1 MSEGAIVLRWSL
13 YWHRA
18 SRQQVRW
25 CGSQG
30 GSCDWSVFSQLISD
44 WLLSWNTNS
53 CCSQIVA
60 SLVFNCYRQNSEHFC
75 DLYNLWFILKL
86 KLCCMFIHFNNFR
99 ITRFPPLPWIL
110 RRAKVTSFP
119 HVRGSEQCSS
129 STSYDHAAVQRGAGP
144 GLRHCSVAGVQGNC
158 GAYLN

>member
-1 MSEGAIVLRWSL
+1 MHDFFKGFPSHSNNFFFMMTWWAKGRSFCVYLFIGIGPAGNR
-13 YWHRA
+13 
-18 SRQQVRW
+18 

-99 ITRFPPLPWIL
+99 NTRFPPLPWI
-110 RRAKVTSFP
+110 SP
-119 HVRGSEQCSS
+119 CSS
-129 STSYDHAAVQRGAGP
+129 AERCWTRSASLFRS
-144 GLRHCSVAGVQGNC
+144 RSVR
-158 GAYLN
+158 